1 MNKDL
6 QESLAVVIQ
15 KATTGVEAGVDFLSA
30 QLPDVIHQ
38 LLMWK
43 AVESFLLMILSLCLF
58 IVIGIVWRYVYKF
71 EQKNKDRISVSGT
84 GIFFGG
90 ILTCFIGAAAIVS
103 FSLTWLQIWVAP
115 KIYLIEYAAK
125 LMSGK

>member
-6 QESLAVVIQ
+6 QESLATVIQ
-15 KATTGVEAGVDFLSA
+15 KATAGVEAGVDFLSA

-43 AVESFLLMILSLCLF
+43 AVESFLLMLLSFALF
-58 IVIGIVWRYVYKF
+58 GVVIALWRYAYKF
-71 EQKNKDRISVSGT
+71 EQRNAENISKSGN
-84 GIFFGG
+84 GYFFAGM
-90 ILTCFIGAAAIVS
+90 LSLFVGAAAIVS
-103 FSLTWLQIWVAP
+103 FSITWLQIWIAP

-125 LMSGK
+125 LASGK